1 MRVFAEHLL
10 LVYKMNSDIENC
22 FAMDCVRE
30 DFARLFISM
39 DGKSNES
46 RKSCQN
52 DDEVKKYIECFD
64 QVSAVKKSI
73 DGKDVIQSGDELLRI
88 YLRSRSHKD
97 EICDRKLAYELQRMR
112 SEVKKIFLNGDNVL

>member
-1 MRVFAEHLL
+1 M
-10 LVYKMNSDIENC
+10 
-22 FAMDCVRE
+22 RE

-39 DGKSNES
+39 DGESNES

-52 DDEVKKYIECFD
+52 DDEVEKCVECFD
-64 QVSAVKKSI
+64 QILVVKKSI

-112 SEVKKIFLNGDNVL
+112 SEVKKYF